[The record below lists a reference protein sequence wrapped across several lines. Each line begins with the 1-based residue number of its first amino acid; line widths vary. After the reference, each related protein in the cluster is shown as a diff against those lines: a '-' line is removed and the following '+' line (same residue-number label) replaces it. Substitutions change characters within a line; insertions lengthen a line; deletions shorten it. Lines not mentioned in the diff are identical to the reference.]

1 MLTTNSFFHAVRYAL
16 DKLEYEDTFL
26 KVKQYQVLAS
36 LLEKRDTVAIL
47 PTGYGKSIIFHL
59 QLFPFVY
66 DYIHASTLSHGQGC
80 AVLIVTPLNS
90 LISDQTSILK
100 KRGIEAAVLTTTITS
115 TERRTE
121 SENNASESESDE
133 EEATE
138 TESMQ
143 LLTDEKNHWQEKYRE
158 RELQNSLCP
167 PRGVHFV

>member
-26 KVKQYQVLAS
+26 KVKQHKVLAS

-47 PTGYGKSIIFHL
+47 PTGYAESIIFH
-59 QLFPFVY
+59 LFPFVY
-66 DYIHASTLSHGQGC
+66 DHIHASTLSHGQGC

-138 TESMQ
+138 TQSMQ
-143 LLTDEKNHWQEKYRE
+143 LLKKPKKNIELPTPRRSFRVEKVDE
-158 RELQNSLCP
+158 
-167 PRGVHFV
+167 F

>member
-1 MLTTNSFFHAVRYAL
+1 M
-16 DKLEYEDTFL
+16 
-26 KVKQYQVLAS
+26 
-36 LLEKRDTVAIL
+36 
-47 PTGYGKSIIFHL
+47 
-59 QLFPFVY
+59 
-66 DYIHASTLSHGQGC
+66 SHGQGC

-121 SENNASESESDE
+121 SENNGSESESDE

-138 TESMQ
+138 TQSMQ
-143 LLTDEKNHWQEKYRE
+143 LLKKTQEKYRE